1 MFKGNTMAFIT
12 GQVVR
17 GENFF
22 DRKYELED
30 IWEAVQNGEHSL
42 LVAPRRVGKTSIMHK
57 MLDEPKDGYVVLYMD
72 CEEDN
77 FEHEFWARMF
87 KSLKQEEFINKF
99 KSNTTSF
106 YTKLQSIK
114 IKKIS
119 LSGIEFDDGNTA
131 NYKDAFETLMND
143 LPKEQKVI
151 IMIDEFAQTIENII
165 KYDAKESALNLLKTH
180 RALRQSHQS
189 NNVIFVY
196 AGSIGLE
203 SVVAKLDGMKHIN
216 DLKSIKISPL
226 EVEEAHIFIAELLK
240 NNNLKIDKIQIDYML
255 DKIEWLMPFYI
266 QLILDEI
273 RKISRKNPQVT
284 NATVDKA
291 IDNAIEHKHYFD
303 SWRSKIKDAFS
314 DEGYLFS
321 KEVLNLISEN
331 KTITKNEIINI
342 ADKYKITED
351 ERKETMQSL
360 VYDGYINNSDD
371 VKVYR
376 FNSPILRMWWFRY
389 VAN

>member
-1 MFKGNTMAFIT
+1 MAFIT

-22 DRKYELED
+22 NRKYELED
-30 IWEAVQNGEHSL
+30 IWEAVENGEHSL

-87 KSLKQEEFINKF
+87 KSLKQEEFVNKF
-99 KSNTTSF
+99 KSNTTNF

-119 LSGIEFDDGNTA
+119 LSGIEFDDGNIA
-131 NYKDAFETLMND
+131 NYKDAFETLMSD

-151 IMIDEFAQTIENII
+151 IMVDEFAQTIENIM
-165 KYDAKESALNLLKTH
+165 KYESQESALNLLKTH
-180 RALRQSHQS
+180 RALRQSHQD
-189 NNVIFVY
+189 NNVMFVY

-203 SVVAKLDGMKHIN
+203 SIVAKLDGMKHIN
-216 DLKSIKISPL
+216 DLKNIKISPL
-226 EVEEAHIFIAELLK
+226 EVDEAHLFIDGLLK
-240 NNNLKIDKIQIDYML
+240 KNGFEM
-255 DKIEWLMPFYI
+255 DKIEWLIPFYI

-273 RKISRKNPQVT
+273 KKLKRKEPIIT
-284 NATVDKA
+284 DATVDKA
-291 IDNAIEHKHYFD
+291 INNALEHKNYFD
-303 SWRSKIKDAFS
+303 SWRSKIKEAFS
-314 DEGYLFS
+314 DKGYLFS
-321 KEVLNLISEN
+321 KEILNLISEY

-342 ADKYKITED
+342 ADKYEITED

-376 FNSPILRMWWFRY
+376 FNSPILRMWWCRY
-389 VAN
+389 VTN